1 PQAASY
7 PLLADQFSCFISPGT
22 QHVS

>member
-1 PQAASY
+1 QAASY
-7 PLLADQFSCFISPGT
+7 PLLADQFTCFISPGT